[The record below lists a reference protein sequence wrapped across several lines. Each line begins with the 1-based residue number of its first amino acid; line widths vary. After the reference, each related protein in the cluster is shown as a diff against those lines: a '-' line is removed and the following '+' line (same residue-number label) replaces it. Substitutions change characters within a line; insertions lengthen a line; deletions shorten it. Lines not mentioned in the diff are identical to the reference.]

1 MKMFLIAVVCSLF
14 LVLSA
19 KELKSLPESTKETSI
34 GRTFTHNVR
43 RTKGK
48 VFLKGFRPIAQKG
61 PTCLRYSTVMILRY
75 FHCNVIPREFKG
87 ERMIDDILYRYGF
100 KSISLVLPLKNQTLF
115 ANSIK
120 KAIDNG
126 IPIQWGV
133 NLRNSPSAFDRRA
146 VIGKSNDGHA
156 RVITGYLHQ
165 DEVLTGIIYA
175 DSWGKSKNLNKE
187 MNINSAYRMTHGLR
201 LIYPKDLD
209 KKTEDKLTSSP
220 AEPNR
225 HKSSNFS
232 KREL

>member
-1 MKMFLIAVVCSLF
+1 MKMFLITVVSFLF

-19 KELKSLPESTKETSI
+19 DELKSFPDSAEETT
-34 GRTFTHNVR
+34 GRTYTHNVR
-43 RTKGK
+43 RTKGR
-48 VFLKGFRPIAQKG
+48 VSLKGFRPIAQKG

-87 ERMIDDILYRYGF
+87 GKIIDDVLDRYGF
-100 KSISLVLPLKNQTLF
+100 KSISLVQPLKNQTLF
-115 ANSIK
+115 ANSVK

-133 NLRNSPSAFDRRA
+133 NLKLSPIAIERA
-146 VIGKSNDGHA
+146 GNGHA

-165 DEVLTGIIYA
+165 NGVLTGIIYA

-187 MNINSAYRMTHGLR
+187 MSINTAYRMSHGLR

-220 AEPNR
+220 AKANR
-225 HKSSNFS
+225 HRFSNFS